1 MKTKTCKKH
10 FFSCIRSKRWVP
22 ILLGTL
28 LSVTLLA
35 GCGGDKKPA
44 ATTAAKP
51 AAPAA
56 AEVTVEPALTGT
68 IGSVK
73 FTSQKL
79 AGAGFLAPTSA
90 SVSMIR
96 YKGDLL
102 YGNSETKIWTALK
115 VESPKVSIDKSLF
128 TDGVLKGDEDFYRG
142 WITADNS
149 GKLYRTASAFTY
161 PFENGKFATQ
171 KIVTK
176 ANGNFIISPDGKT
189 GYEFGPKTLDMYKLN
204 GNEVVT
210 TSKFAHPF
218 KFSITGMTIA
228 PDGKLYVV
236 GNTNTANEMK
246 NKWMVM
252 TAAGQQLGLY
262 GSEDKKAPDYLKGIF
277 NSIAVTDKYVAII
290 DSLGSLYLWGKDGKF
305 MGQAKE
311 EALFGKGHTN
321 NEIVNWEGNSIMA
334 WNYNQKSDSNN
345 KVQFDF
351 YLITF

>member
-1 MKTKTCKKH
+1 MKMTLVNKSHSKKWIGVLMA
-10 FFSCIRSKRWVP
+10 S
-22 ILLGTL
+22 LLTASL
-28 LSVTLLA
+28 LT

-44 ATTAAKP
+44 PAAGGAQPAATAA
-51 AAPAA
+51 AAP
-56 AEVTVEPALTGT
+56 EVKVEPALTGK
-68 IGSVK
+68 IGSVN
-73 FTSQKL
+73 FSSQKL
-79 AGAGFLAPTSA
+79 AGASFMAKSTQRGYML
-90 SVSMIR
+90 R
-96 YKGDLL
+96 YKGDLV
-102 YGNSETKIWTALK
+102 YGNAETKTWTALK
-115 VESPKVSIDKSLF
+115 VDSPKAAVDKSLF
-128 TDGVLKGDEDFYRG
+128 TDGVLKGDEDFHRG
-142 WITADNS
+142 WLTADSS

-161 PFENGKFATQ
+161 PFENGKFAST
-171 KIVTK
+171 KIFTK
-176 ANGNFIISPDGKT
+176 ANGNFIVAPDGKT
-189 GYEFGPKTLDMYKLN
+189 GYEFGLKNLDMYKLK

-210 TSKFAHPF
+210 SSKLTHPF
-218 KFSITGMTIA
+218 NFGITGMTIA

-236 GNTNTANEMK
+236 GNTNTANDMK

-252 TAAGQQLGLY
+252 SADGQQLGLY

-321 NEIVNWEGNSIMA
+321 NEIVNWDGNSIMA